1 MLNTSF
7 IPTFPY
13 SEKDILTVCL
23 LTGLPVDGV
32 KDPAYGGPPQTPLSV
47 ALEQNQFE
55 LASLLQERGAN
66 INAPCSYVH
75 FQRTKLAYECSILG
89 CIVAANLRFSTA
101 RLKYLLWPNPQ
112 SQMTH
117 QEPDFVVVPQFGF
130 TALHIAAMGEAIIAE
145 PQERDFEVATEIL
158 GLLLEKYETADEINA
173 QSTGDLMTALHIAVQ
188 GTNVVAVQLLLE
200 MEEIRVDVEN
210 VAGQTAADLG
220 HEALAELSGKV
231 QNTGE
236 KEQRV
241 KDAKEILKLLEE
253 RTVE

>member
-7 IPTFPY
+7 IPIFSHP
-13 SEKDILTVCL
+13 ENEILTIRL
-23 LTGLPVDGV
+23 LLGLPVDGV

-89 CIVAANLRFSTA
+89 CIVAANLRFSTS
-101 RLKYLLWPNPQ
+101 RLKYLLWPTSQ
-112 SQMTH
+112 SQTTY

-130 TALHIAAMGEAIIAE
+130 TALHIAAMGEAVLAE
-145 PQERDFEVATEIL
+145 PEERDCEVASEIL
-158 GLLLEKYETADEINA
+158 GLLLERYESADEINA
-173 QSTGDLMTALHIAVQ
+173 QCAGDLMTALHIAVQ
-188 GTNVVAVQLLLE
+188 GTNLVAVQLLLE
-200 MEEIRVDVEN
+200 MEEIQVGVEN
-210 VAGQTAADLG
+210 VAGQTAMDLG
-220 HEALAELSGKV
+220 HKALAELSAKV
-231 QNTGE
+231 QNTRE
-236 KEQRV
+236 KEQKV

-253 RTVE
+253 KTDE